1 MMTAVGGNF
10 DYFVHESSG
19 VISACPLGRPSSGRI
34 KDNAYHPRIDPKA
47 RSERSL
53 GSRVLRWVSRLHP
66 TNGLFLSKLSCIK
79 PGRGVN
85 QEEKL
90 FTRDDGRGDELR
102 REPA

>member
-1 MMTAVGGNF
+1 VLGWFRLYST
-10 DYFVHESSG
+10 DG
-19 VISACPLGRPSSGRI
+19 V
-34 KDNAYHPRIDPKA
+34 
-47 RSERSL
+47 
-53 GSRVLRWVSRLHP
+53 
-66 TNGLFLSKLSCIK
+66 LSKLSCIK